1 MVNDEE
7 LLVVAFDIQLRY
19 GFESAWECLMLIVFF
34 LECGHENQEG
44 SHINFQADTEDCLLA
59 ASFAIK

>member
-44 SHINFQADTEDCLLA
+44 SHINFQADT
-59 ASFAIK
+59 

>member
-34 LECGHENQEG
+34 LECGANKMIFFHTG
-44 SHINFQADTEDCLLA
+44 KIFA
-59 ASFAIK
+59 AKLFE